1 MTDMSDADIERHLF
15 EYEKYEDKLKSD
27 IVRETN
33 NVVKG
38 WLEARLKSVN
48 NRMNDLKDDWLRI
61 T

>member
-1 MTDMSDADIERHLF
+1 MSDADIERHLS

-48 NRMNDLKDDWLRI
+48 NRMNDLKDD
-61 T
+61 